1 MCCCVQEP
9 VPVAASSS
17 STEHVVPPA
26 AAAQPTPSTGA
37 VAGPPSRSVGGKPV
51 VVGGIEFAASA
62 KEARERMK
70 KKGNVKHDTSLS
82 LRDKYELL
90 QKL

>member
-1 MCCCVQEP
+1 
-9 VPVAASSS
+9 VAAKRSTESHLVSSS
-17 STEHVVPPA
+17 ISPPPQQQ
-26 AAAQPTPSTGA
+26 QPQ
-37 VAGPPSRSVGGKPV
+37 PV

-70 KKGNVKHDTSLS
+70 KKGDAKRGSNLS

>member
-1 MCCCVQEP
+1 

-17 STEHVVPPA
+17 STEPVAPAVP
-26 AAAQPTPSTGA
+26 QPTPSTGA
-37 VAGPPSRSVGGKPV
+37 VAGPSRNVGAKPV

-70 KKGNVKHDTSLS
+70 KKGNVKHDSSLS

>member
-1 MCCCVQEP
+1 VSA
-9 VPVAASSS
+9 VTSSTKPVAAPRRVDIPASATGNAPSPATR
-17 STEHVVPPA
+17 STV
-26 AAAQPTPSTGA
+26 T
-37 VAGPPSRSVGGKPV
+37 
-51 VVGGIEFAASA
+51 VGGIEFAGSA

-70 KKGNVKHDTSLS
+70 KKSNVKQDPNLS

>member
-1 MCCCVQEP
+1 MQED
-9 VPVAASSS
+9 VSEAASSQ
-17 STEHVVPPA
+17 EHTA
-26 AAAQPTPSTGA
+26 AASDSGSLPAPAVSVPDVAPTG
-37 VAGPPSRSVGGKPV
+37 RQPV

-70 KKGNVKHDTSLS
+70 KKSSVKQDTTLS

>member
-1 MCCCVQEP
+1 VS
-9 VPVAASSS
+9 VTASSAKPVAAPRQVDS
-17 STEHVVPPA
+17 PA
-26 AAAQPTPSTGA
+26 GA
-37 VAGPPSRSVGGKPV
+37 TVNVAGPTAAARSTVT
-51 VVGGIEFAASA
+51 VGGIEFAGSA

-70 KKGNVKHDTSLS
+70 KKANVKQDPSLS

>member
-1 MCCCVQEP
+1 VSVAPPPAQ
-9 VPVAASSS
+9 PVAAPR
-17 STEHVVPPA
+17 HVDSPA
-26 AAAQPTPSTGA
+26 SAPVSVSGPSATA
-37 VAGPPSRSVGGKPV
+37 RNTVT
-51 VVGGIEFAASA
+51 VGGIEFAGSA

-70 KKGNVKHDTSLS
+70 KKSNVKQDPSLS

>member
-1 MCCCVQEP
+1 VS
-9 VPVAASSS
+9 V
-17 STEHVVPPA
+17 
-26 AAAQPTPSTGA
+26 PTPRAAPIAAPRQVDNTASATVNVGA
-37 VAGPPSRSVGGKPV
+37 PSASARNTVT
-51 VVGGIEFAASA
+51 VGGIEFAGSA

-70 KKGNVKHDTSLS
+70 KKTNVKQDPNLS

>member
-1 MCCCVQEP
+1 VFVPP
-9 VPVAASSS
+9 VAPVAAPR
-17 STEHVVPPA
+17 ERVA
-26 AAAQPTPSTGA
+26 PTPVEPKSSAGA
-37 VAGPPSRSVGGKPV
+37 TANSGAGRQAGNVGGQPV
-51 VVGGIEFAASA
+51 VVGGIEFAGSA

-70 KKGNVKHDTSLS
+70 KKGNVKQDSNLS

>member
-1 MCCCVQEP
+1 MSPTQ
-9 VPVAASSS
+9 
-17 STEHVVPPA
+17 PA
-26 AAAQPTPSTGA
+26 TT
-37 VAGPPSRSVGGKPV
+37 AGQSVNVGGASLNVGDLSVNVEGPSANSSAGRPV
-51 VVGGIEFAASA
+51 VVAGIEFASSA

-70 KKGNVKHDTSLS
+70 KKSDVKQASKLS

>member
-1 MCCCVQEP
+1 MSVAP
-9 VPVAASSS
+9 PPAAPVAAPRQMDSAAGVSGPSSS
-17 STEHVVPPA
+17 ARNTV
-26 AAAQPTPSTGA
+26 T
-37 VAGPPSRSVGGKPV
+37 
-51 VVGGIEFAASA
+51 VGGIEFAGSA

-70 KKGNVKHDTSLS
+70 KKSNVKQDPNLS

>member
-1 MCCCVQEP
+1 
-9 VPVAASSS
+9 
-17 STEHVVPPA
+17 
-26 AAAQPTPSTGA
+26 
-37 VAGPPSRSVGGKPV
+37 
-51 VVGGIEFAASA
+51 VGGIEFAASA

-70 KKGNVKHDTSLS
+70 KKGDAKRGSNLS

>member
-1 MCCCVQEP
+1 VQEN
-9 VPVAASSS
+9 VSAS
-17 STEHVVPPA
+17 STERV
-26 AAAQPTPSTGA
+26 STTSQSVNTAGA
-37 VAGPPSRSVGGKPV
+37 TVNVGGPADNVRAQPV

-70 KKGNVKHDTSLS
+70 RKSDVKQSTNLS